1 MGSLDLLE
9 QILLLPRH
17 QPRYLLQVM
26 VEKKKKKKKILLV
39 TVLVLVLV

>member
-39 TVLVLVLV
+39 LVLVLV

>member
-26 VEKKKKKKKILLV
+26 VEKKKKIMLV
-39 TVLVLVLV
+39 TVSVLVLV

>member
-26 VEKKKKKKKILLV
+26 VEKKKKKKIMLV
-39 TVLVLVLV
+39 TVSVSVLV